1 MSTSIPFSAK
11 ALEMIADDKIRT
23 AYSRGEF
30 DNLPG
35 FGKPSPIIDEPY
47 DPNWWLRRK
56 LASETWGSYI
66 HAINATK

>member
-1 MSTSIPFSAK
+1 MSQVPFNPK
-11 ALEMIADDKIRT
+11 ALEVIADDKIRT

-35 FGKPSPIIDEPY
+35 LGKPAAIIDEPY

-56 LASETWGSYI
+56 LKHEDIQLNRRG
-66 HAINATK
+66 